1 MKTLNRTLFVLSVV
15 MLLIP
20 VLPAQNDAVGSKDHP
35 LFTRMSGYYI
45 ERYEQRDFDQILIE
59 GKDAE
64 RFPVEGRTTHI
75 IYQIKPGAALAS
87 PIQIARNYQNAIK
100 KIGGTI
106 IYEHMDGVGGATTM
120 KLVRGAD
127 EIWARIEVGDAGQ
140 TCVVDVVE
148 KSAMKQEITA
158 NADIFRD
165 DIRTTGH
172 AAVYGI
178 YFDTDKSVVK
188 PESEA
193 ALKEIA
199 KLLQTDPG
207 MSVQVVGHTDG
218 TGDLAHNMALSE
230 ARAKAVV
237 EALTTRHGVAASR
250 LTGHGVGPLAPVA
263 SNDSEEGRAM
273 NRRVELVKKPSAR

>member
-1 MKTLNRTLFVLSVV
+1 
-15 MLLIP
+15 
-20 VLPAQNDAVGSKDHP
+20 
-35 LFTRMSGYYI
+35 
-45 ERYEQRDFDQILIE
+45 
-59 GKDAE
+59 
-64 RFPVEGRTTHI
+64 
-75 IYQIKPGAALAS
+75 
-87 PIQIARNYQNAIK
+87 
-100 KIGGTI
+100 
-106 IYEHMDGVGGATTM
+106 MDGVGGATTM

-127 EIWARIEVGDAGQ
+127 EIWARIAVGDAGQ
-140 TCVVDVVE
+140 TCVVQVVE

-207 MSVQVVGHTDG
+207 MSV
-218 TGDLAHNMALSE
+218 
-230 ARAKAVV
+230 
-237 EALTTRHGVAASR
+237 
-250 LTGHGVGPLAPVA
+250 
-263 SNDSEEGRAM
+263 
-273 NRRVELVKKPSAR
+273 RV